1 MEMTKED
8 EELSSDNA
16 PRIPS
21 QLLFV
26 HQGQEDVKEVRWHPQ
41 IPGDFPFTY
50 IFFQSRY
57 FFDELLL
64 IFI

>member
-8 EELSSDNA
+8 EELTSDNA
-16 PRIPS
+16 PKIPS

-41 IPGDFPFTY
+41 IPG
-50 IFFQSRY
+50 
-57 FFDELLL
+57 L
-64 IFI
+64 IGSTAATNFHLFKTINS